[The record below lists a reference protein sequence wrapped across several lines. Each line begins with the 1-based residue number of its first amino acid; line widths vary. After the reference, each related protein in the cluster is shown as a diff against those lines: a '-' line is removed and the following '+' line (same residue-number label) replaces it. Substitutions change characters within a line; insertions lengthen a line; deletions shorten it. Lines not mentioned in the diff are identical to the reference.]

1 MVSLDKTV
9 KKQKKRGSIIIVGNK
24 TVKRS
29 LVVNFKQSFLKED
42 TKATLTVDIVVN

>member
-9 KKQKKRGSIIIVGNK
+9 KKRGSIIIDVNK

-29 LVVNFKQSFLKED
+29 LMVNFKQSFLKED
-42 TKATLTVDIVVN
+42 TKSTLTVDIVVN